1 MCIRDRCEEGLAYF
15 QFGEEGVEV
24 SLSMPKTDISDANS
38 LVDALKALGI
48 EAPFGASADFS
59 GISEAVSY
67 THLFMIPP
75 CIQN

>member
-1 MCIRDRCEEGLAYF
+1 MLDGLCEEGLAYF

-48 EAPFGASADFS
+48 EAPFGDSADFS
-59 GISEAVSY
+59 GISEEGGCTSAR
-67 THLFMIPP
+67 F
-75 CIQN
+75 CRRRG